1 MWQTPLE
8 KNEDVKWCKVL
19 DKVHKVKKNQFM
31 GILIKNGLIVTSTSK
46 DISDIYIS
54 KGRITR
60 IEPEIPFSPDDKV
73 IDATGYYVF
82 PGGIDP
88 HVHMHFPS
96 PSGYSSD
103 DFYTGSRAALY
114 GGTTTLLDFVTP
126 ERGQSLTEALRLRK
140 EEARNSFTDYSF
152 HVSPVEWLETTEQEV
167 HECIREGITS
177 FKVYMAYKDTIGL
190 NDDDIFKVMKMVG
203 QAGKLV
209 TIHCESGDEI
219 EKLRNRYFE
228 ERHFEPEYH
237 PLSRPSSLE
246 AFAVKKAIDMANRAK
261 CSLYIVHVS
270 AKESLGYIVE
280 AQERGQRV
288 FSETCPQYLLLD
300 DSKYKGV
307 FSKTA
312 QFIMSPP
319 LRKKEDN
326 EALWDAISK
335 GRINTLGTDHCPF
348 NLPQKAR
355 GRHDF
360 RKIPGGAGGVEFRL
374 DLLYTYGVL
383 TNCITINRMVDLF
396 STQPAKIFGMY
407 PAKGDILVGSDADL
421 VIWNPGPEKI
431 ISAKTHH
438 QNCDLNIFEG
448 IKTKGNASCVIARGN
463 ILIENGKLTEPETS
477 GKFIKR

>member
-1 MWQTPLE
+1 MR
-8 KNEDVKWCKVL
+8 
-19 DKVHKVKKNQFM
+19 
-31 GILIKNGLIVTSTSK
+31 ILVKNGTIVTSTEEYN
-46 DISDIYIS
+46 SDIYIS
-54 KGRITR
+54 DGRITR
-60 IEPEIPFSPDDKV
+60 IEPEIPFSYDDKV

-88 HVHMHFPS
+88 HVHMHLPS
-96 PSGYSSD
+96 PAGYSSD
-103 DFYTGSRAALY
+103 DFYTGSRAALF

-126 ERGQSLTEALRLRK
+126 EKGQSLSEALRLRK
-140 EEARNSFTDYSF
+140 KEARDSFTDYSF
-152 HVSPVEWLETTEQEV
+152 HVSPVEWRETTEQEV
-167 HECIREGITS
+167 QECIREGITS

-190 NDDDIFKVMKMVG
+190 NDDDLFKVMKMVG

-237 PLSRPSSLE
+237 ALSRPASLE
-246 AFAVKKAIDMANRAK
+246 AYAVKKAIDMANRAN

-270 AKESLGYIVE
+270 AKESLEYIIE
-280 AQERGQRV
+280 AQERGQKV
-288 FSETCPQYLLLD
+288 YSETCPQYLFLD

-307 FSKTA
+307 FSETA
-312 QFIMSPP
+312 QFIISPP

-326 EALWDAISK
+326 EALWNAISK
-335 GRINTLGTDHCPF
+335 DTISTIGTDHCPF
-348 NLPQKAR
+348 NFQQKAR
-355 GRHDF
+355 GRDDF

-374 DLLYTYGVL
+374 GLLYTYGVL
-383 TNCITINRMVDLF
+383 SNRITINRMVDLF

-421 VIWNPGPEKI
+421 VIWNPGSERI

-448 IKTKGNASCVIARGN
+448 IKTKGNAFFVIAGGN
-463 ILIENGKLTEPETS
+463 IVVEKGKLTEPETR

>member
-1 MWQTPLE
+1 MR
-8 KNEDVKWCKVL
+8 
-19 DKVHKVKKNQFM
+19 
-31 GILIKNGLIVTSTSK
+31 ILVKNGTIVTSTEEYN
-46 DISDIYIS
+46 SDIYIS
-54 KGRITR
+54 DGRITR
-60 IEPEIPFSPDDKV
+60 IEPEIPFSSDDKV
-73 IDATGYYVF
+73 IDAMGYYVF

-88 HVHMHFPS
+88 HVHMHLPS
-96 PSGYSSD
+96 PAGYSSD
-103 DFYTGSRAALY
+103 DFYTGSRAALF

-126 ERGQSLTEALRLRK
+126 EKGQSLSEALRLRK
-140 EEARNSFTDYSF
+140 KEARDSFTDYSF
-152 HVSPVEWLETTEQEV
+152 HVSPVEWRETTEQEV
-167 HECIREGITS
+167 QECIREGITS

-190 NDDDIFKVMKMVG
+190 NDDDLFKVMKMVG

-237 PLSRPSSLE
+237 ALSRPASLE
-246 AFAVKKAIDMANRAK
+246 AYAVKKAIDMANRAN

-270 AKESLGYIVE
+270 AKESLEYIIE
-280 AQERGQRV
+280 AQERGQKV
-288 FSETCPQYLLLD
+288 YSETCPQYLFLD
-300 DSKYKGV
+300 DSKYQGD
-307 FSKTA
+307 FSETA
-312 QFIMSPP
+312 QFIISPP

-326 EALWDAISK
+326 EALWNAISK
-335 GRINTLGTDHCPF
+335 DTISTIGTDHCPF
-348 NLPQKAR
+348 NFQQKAR
-355 GRHDF
+355 GRDDF

-374 DLLYTYGVL
+374 GLLYTYGVL
-383 TNCITINRMVDLF
+383 SNRITINRMVDLF

-421 VIWNPGPEKI
+421 VIWNPGSERI

-448 IKTKGNASCVIARGN
+448 IKTKGNAFFVIAGGN
-463 ILIENGKLTEPETS
+463 IVVEKGKLTEPETR